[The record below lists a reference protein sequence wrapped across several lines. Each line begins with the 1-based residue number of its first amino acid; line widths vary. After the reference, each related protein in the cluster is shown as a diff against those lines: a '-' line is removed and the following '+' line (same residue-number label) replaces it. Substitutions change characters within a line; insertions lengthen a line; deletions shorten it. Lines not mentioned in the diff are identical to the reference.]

1 MSEKSRIFGSN
12 LQVFLK
18 EKDMKPDHLAR
29 LLDYSPQEIR
39 RIIDARLFLTTEEK
53 QEIADALNVT
63 LDDLY
68 QLQDEKI
75 YEKAGCLECS
85 GEFSKPENK
94 KIILDLFDTYCDIQ
108 EQLAEEGLKVISTKS
123 S

>member
-1 MSEKSRIFGSN
+1 MSEKSRIFGNN

-18 EKDMKPDHLAR
+18 DKGMPPEHLAE
-29 LLDYSPQEIR
+29 LLGYSAQEIR
-39 RIIDARLFLTTEEK
+39 RITDARLFLTTEEK
-53 QEIADALNVT
+53 LEIANALNVT

-75 YEKAGCLECS
+75 YEKAGCLECR

-94 KIILDLFDTYCDIQ
+94 KKILDLFDIYCDIQ
-108 EQLAEEGLKVISTKS
+108 ELLAEEGLKVLPAK
-123 S
+123 